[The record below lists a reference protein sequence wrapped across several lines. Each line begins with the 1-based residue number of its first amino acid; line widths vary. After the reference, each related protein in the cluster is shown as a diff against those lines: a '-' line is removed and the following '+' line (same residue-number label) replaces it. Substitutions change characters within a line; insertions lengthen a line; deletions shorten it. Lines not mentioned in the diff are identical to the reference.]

1 MELNLLK
8 IIFLFIIG
16 WSGYYGFFFP
26 RKLGYVNEPL
36 VNSLWFLFAIICGIL
51 MFGNYSNLFSIDAYI
66 LLVEIIIIYYAVLI
80 AKNSGAI
87 KNSHK
92 NYLLVKIFEICFQQF
107 VIVSLIS
114 WVVYYF
120 PNGLLTVIIFSIFWG
135 LIHFGILFFK
145 TLGNIRYIYFF
156 LSFVGGSMFYLLVTV
171 GIFGVE
177 IAFLLHYMFYVY
189 MSFNMSIETLK
200 SL

>member
-92 NYLLVKIFEICFQQF
+92 NYLLSAVCYCFINF
-107 VIVSLIS
+107 MGS
-114 WVVYYF
+114 
-120 PNGLLTVIIFSIFWG
+120 
-135 LIHFGILFFK
+135 ILFPKWTFDC
-145 TLGNIRYIYFF
+145 NYI
-156 LSFVGGSMFYLLVTV
+156 
-171 GIFGVE
+171 
-177 IAFLLHYMFYVY
+177 
-189 MSFNMSIETLK
+189 
-200 SL
+200 